1 MNKSFRK
8 VLLGFALMALTCI
21 LMTAM
26 FTASAA
32 DEYAIESISIE
43 KVTLIKNY
51 DGDTFE
57 EDGIEYFH
65 YYTAYPSEVTVSLVN
80 GKSITGSFYEI
91 ESYFEEEA
99 EFSDSQSSQN
109 PWTTGS
115 YKACYRF
122 MGFEGEY
129 TVEII
134 ETPVEKITVTE
145 KNLYY
150 RGDGYY
156 DTFSGNS
163 DVFYY
168 YSEPEEMTVYFKD
181 GSVISGTA
189 ESFYELTGYS
199 VNVTDSQYD
208 SPWTTGR
215 YKCRAEYMGET
226 ADYYV
231 NVSLSPVKSIMV
243 DSLTLYEGIDGVYGR
258 DSFIEEADPEAFY
271 YDARPEKV
279 TVFYKD
285 GSAFTGSVEEI
296 EKETGYSVTYD
307 TDKKWSFGKQ
317 VGTAS
322 FLGATTKFVVNVKEN
337 PISDVTLIKAPDKTE
352 YYAGEL
358 FDITGAVIRV
368 KYSNGKAEDIGLS
381 GNFENECTDF
391 LLGEIGKSITLDT
404 FVEIG
409 ANDYEVEIDLCETFF
424 TVDISVKDESFDAV
438 SLIKDSN
445 GFPVIEFTLTDSSS
459 ISAKVINAVYGNFN
473 NMKPGDDCEAILI
486 TDKGNF
492 RVLMTKRLEGYALSF
507 CTADYENTI
516 TTNYCDSVNW
526 AESAMTDKAALIY
539 YNYEGIDAYNGLVA
553 TDNIDRLLSFAA
565 YGSSA
570 GKPKEIHSEYYV
582 YTVTEIQKSVKDF
595 FDVDGIDVALSKSFD
610 AKTNTVKVKAIEDV
624 MLAYDMGRWVSYP
637 VSYEFKDGYFKATY
651 KFNDGKTMDVA
662 ADKNGRIASY
672 RVNDALVHKHVMLTV
687 PGTAP
692 TYLKTGLTD
701 GVKCSSCGEILTSQQ
716 TVAKLVLGKA
726 EKIASAQSSNSI
738 KIAWSKVSG
747 ATGYEV
753 FYKTPSSNWKN
764 CSTTTATSEGFN
776 NLPSGK
782 KYTFAVR
789 AYVIESGKVIK
800 ASEYVTVDTATC
812 PLKPSKVVSKQND
825 SAIKLTWSV
834 SSGATGYRVFYK
846 TATGW
851 KILGHTAKTT
861 ALFTDLKAGT
871 RYTFAI
877 RPYIITGNTVIWCDS
892 YTEYVAATLPKAP
905 EVKATAPSEG
915 KITLTFSAVNGAEA
929 YQVFYRTGNGSYRLF
944 RNYTKAGTLN
954 FTSLE
959 SGITYDFAVRAAKR
973 TSGGWIFG
981 TYNSVIVTV
990 K

>member
-8 VLLGFALMALTCI
+8 TLSVFALALLLCV
-21 LMTAM
+21 LMSVF
-26 FTASAA
+26 FTAAA
-32 DEYAIESISIE
+32 SDDYAIESISVE

-51 DGDTFE
+51 DGDTYD
-57 EDGIEYFH
+57 EDGVSYFH
-65 YYTAYPSEVTVSLVN
+65 YYTDYPSDVTVRFVN
-80 GKSITGSFYEI
+80 GKSMTGSFYEL
-91 ESYFEEEA
+91 ESYFGEDA

-115 YKACYRF
+115 YKAFYSF

-129 TVEII
+129 TVEIT
-134 ETPVEKITVTE
+134 ETPVEKIVVAE

-156 DTFSGNS
+156 DVFSDNS
-163 DVFYY
+163 DIFYY

-199 VNVTDSQYD
+199 VNVTDSQYE

-215 YKCRAEYMGET
+215 YKCRAEYMGVT
-226 ADYYV
+226 ADYYA

-243 DSLTLYEGIDGVYGR
+243 DSLTLYEGIDGVYGS
-258 DSFIEEADPEAFY
+258 DAFIEGADPQTFY
-271 YDARPEKV
+271 YDAKPEKL

-296 EKETGYSVTYD
+296 EKETGYTVTYD
-307 TDKKWSFGKQ
+307 TNKNWSYGKQ

-322 FLGATTKFVVNVKEN
+322 FLGATTKYVVNVKEN

-358 FDITGAVIRV
+358 FDITGSVIRV
-368 KYSNGKAEDIGLS
+368 EYSNGKREDIELY
-381 GNFENECTDF
+381 GNFENEYTEVA
-391 LLGEIGKSITLDT
+391 LSEINKKITLDT

-409 ANDYEVEIDLCETFF
+409 VNDYEVEIDFCETFF
-424 TVDISVKDESFDAV
+424 TVDISVKDESIKAA
-438 SLIKDSN
+438 SLVKDSN
-445 GFPVIEFTLTDSSS
+445 GFPVIEFTFTDSSKAS
-459 ISAKVINAVYGNFN
+459 VRVINTVYGDFN
-473 NMKPGDDCEAILI
+473 NMKPGEYCEAILI

-492 RVLMTKRLEGYALSF
+492 RVVMTKRLEGYALSF
-507 CTADYENTI
+507 CTADYENAI
-516 TTNYCDSVNW
+516 TTGYCEAVNW
-526 AESAMTDKAALIY
+526 AEAAMTDKAALIY

-570 GKPKEIHSEYYV
+570 GSPKEIHSDYYV

-610 AKTNTVKVKAIEDV
+610 AKTNTVRIKAIEDV
-624 MLAYDMGRWVSYP
+624 NLAYDLGRWVSYP
-637 VSYEFKDGYFKATY
+637 VSYVFNDGYFKATY
-651 KFNDGKTMDVA
+651 KFSDGKTMDVA

-687 PGTAP
+687 PGVAP

-716 TVAKLVLGKA
+716 TIARLILGKA
-726 EKIASAQSSNSI
+726 EKIAFAHNSNTI
-738 KIAWSKVSG
+738 KISWSKVSG

-753 FYKTPSSNWKN
+753 FYKTPASNWKN
-764 CSTTTATSEGFN
+764 CSTTTATSEVFG

-800 ASEYVTVDTATC
+800 ASEYITVDTATS
-812 PLKPSKVVSKQND
+812 PLKPAKVISKQND

-834 SSGATGYRVFYK
+834 STGATGYRVFYK
-846 TATGW
+846 TENGW
-851 KILGHTAKTT
+851 KALGHTSKTT
-861 ALFTDLKAGT
+861 AMFANLKAGT
-871 RYTFAI
+871 RYIFAV
-877 RPYIITGNTVIWCDS
+877 RPYIITGNTVVWCDS

-905 EVKATAPSEG
+905 EVKAAAPSEG
-915 KITLTFSAVNGAEA
+915 KITLSYSAVSGAEA
-929 YQVFYRTGNGSYRLF
+929 YQVFYRTGNGSYKLY

-954 FTSLE
+954 FTSLK
-959 SGITYDFAVRAAKR
+959 SGTRYEFAVRAAKR

-981 TYNSVIVTV
+981 TYNSAIVTV